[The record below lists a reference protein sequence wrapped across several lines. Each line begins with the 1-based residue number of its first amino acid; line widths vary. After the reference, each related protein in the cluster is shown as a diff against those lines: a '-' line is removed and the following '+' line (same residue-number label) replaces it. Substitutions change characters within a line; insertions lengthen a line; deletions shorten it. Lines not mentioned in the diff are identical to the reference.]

1 MFKIGFLVAS
11 EDECWVKL
19 TTWIDWVW
27 WKHQSSGAKRHLL
40 VQTLVCLVWLLA
52 RVIQCIIYIAE
63 AKTGILRSRSLLSW
77 SSSTWLCFAATDDGG
92 PIPSSN
98 LAARDPPMSPR
109 SASSSP
115 QNHNKL
121 NLKWWLGILSAS
133 SVTSTRYPTRPGLYF
148 SYPNRNRKFF
158 RISGFRVAAI

>member
-1 MFKIGFLVAS
+1 MLS
-11 EDECWVKL
+11 EAHHMIEAR
-19 TTWIDWVW
+19 VW

-63 AKTGILRSRSLLSW
+63 SETGILRSRSLLSW

-115 QNHNKL
+115 QNHNK
-121 NLKWWLGILSAS
+121 WWLGILSAS
-133 SVTSTRYPTRPGLYF
+133 SVTSTRYPTRTLFFLPGPEPEIF
-148 SYPNRNRKFF
+148 QN
-158 RISGFRVAAI
+158 FRVQGSSYICYLY

>member
-1 MFKIGFLVAS
+1 MLS
-11 EDECWVKL
+11 EAHHMIEAR
-19 TTWIDWVW
+19 VW
-27 WKHQSSGAKRHLL
+27 WKHQSSSGAKRHLL

-52 RVIQCIIYIAE
+52 RVIQCIKYIAE
-63 AKTGILRSRSLLSW
+63 SESGILRSRSLLSW

-115 QNHNKL
+115 QNHNRL
-121 NLKWWLGILSAS
+121 NLKWWSGILSAS
-133 SVTSTRYPTRPGLYF
+133 SVTSTRYPTRPDPDFICPTRTGTG
-148 SYPNRNRKFF
+148 N
-158 RISGFRVAAI
+158 FRVQGSGYISYY

>member
-1 MFKIGFLVAS
+1 MNVEWSSPHGLMEAR
-11 EDECWVKL
+11 
-19 TTWIDWVW
+19 VW

-63 AKTGILRSRSLLSW
+63 SETGILRSRSLLSW

-115 QNHNKL
+115 QNQHRL
-121 NLKWWLGILSAS
+121 NIKWWLGILSAS

-148 SYPNRNRKFF
+148 SQPNRNQNLF